1 MKILF
6 RYNGKNMQVFYR
18 KVFRNILD
26 FWEQT
31 DKEKI
36 LSDMDP

>member
-6 RYNGKNMQVFYR
+6 KYRGQNMQVFYR

-26 FWEQT
+26 FWEQI

-36 LSDMDP
+36 LSDMDS